1 MRLVLVTP
9 FLETRGGLD
18 RVILKIAEHFD
29 ARIHC
34 IRYDPENSFSEFE
47 ALDIRVAKPGLLSKL
62 PALKRVTTA
71 VEAGKYFY
79 NLKLDDYDVINAH
92 QTPSEWIR
100 HKNSK
105 VIWYCLHEDTPT
117 LRKTPTGYSYC
128 SMKDLKEGDQL
139 FSFTKDHKSS
149 HAKVLKKKTKK
160 ASNLGILRLANG
172 REITATKDHKFF
184 VYENGDF
191 TEKKLA
197 KICKGDLIPIPSK
210 LVNVNRPPAFLDV
223 ENVLKKKYENHPY
236 WADRLFV
243 DFNRKF
249 IAIGNRKTILL
260 PAKIPVC
267 AELMKLLGYYASEG
281 YIHFRHAQ
289 KREDMQLGFSFGMH
303 EKNTLVKDCVRCS
316 RKVFGIEPSVKEVPQ
331 RSEILVIL
339 PNICAMFMLALGCG
353 SKARN
358 KRIPDLVFSCHSK
371 LQKKFL
377 EAYLMGDG
385 YYEKKA
391 KRWVCTS
398 VGQHLITG
406 LVYLLSM
413 LGKQATIVRRQ
424 AHKFNNYND
433 RLDHQTYS
441 LRFSDKGYVR
451 YKKLGK
457 LLLIPVREV
466 LDLKEKALVVDI
478 EVEGNHSFLAG
489 DAIYTHNCHTPN
501 REAFDLYKWRMQR
514 RSIFSKPFFWSSIQ
528 AFKFFESRTV
538 PNIEHIFT
546 NSKNSQSRIKKY
558 LDRES
563 EVLYPTVD
571 PEKFKCRESENF
583 FFYPSRIAP
592 EKDFEY
598 AIDAFKLF
606 AARVPGWKLVIA
618 GSLSNRKDH
627 LEYKKQIKARGGSH
641 IIIEPNVPDDRLID
655 LYSRC
660 HAVLYTPVNEDFGL
674 VPLEAL
680 ASSKPCIAKN
690 EGGPKETIHDG
701 KDGFLVDSIW
711 DMSKKM
717 EWLAKNPD
725 ACKKMGEVGRRKV
738 KREFTW
744 EKFLKRF
751 EEKAREI
758 SSSS

>member
-1 MRLVLVTP
+1 MVLVTP

-18 RVILKIAEHFD
+18 RVILKIAGHFD

-71 VEAGKYFY
+71 AEAGKYFY

-105 VIWYCLHEDTPT
+105 VIWYC
-117 LRKTPTGYSYC
+117 
-128 SMKDLKEGDQL
+128 
-139 FSFTKDHKSS
+139 
-149 HAKVLKKKTKK
+149 
-160 ASNLGILRLANG
+160 
-172 REITATKDHKFF
+172 
-184 VYENGDF
+184 
-191 TEKKLA
+191 
-197 KICKGDLIPIPSK
+197 
-210 LVNVNRPPAFLDV
+210 
-223 ENVLKKKYENHPY
+223 
-236 WADRLFV
+236 
-243 DFNRKF
+243 
-249 IAIGNRKTILL
+249 
-260 PAKIPVC
+260 
-267 AELMKLLGYYASEG
+267 
-281 YIHFRHAQ
+281 
-289 KREDMQLGFSFGMH
+289 
-303 EKNTLVKDCVRCS
+303 
-316 RKVFGIEPSVKEVPQ
+316 
-331 RSEILVIL
+331 
-339 PNICAMFMLALGCG
+339 
-353 SKARN
+353 
-358 KRIPDLVFSCHSK
+358 
-371 LQKKFL
+371 
-377 EAYLMGDG
+377 
-385 YYEKKA
+385 
-391 KRWVCTS
+391 
-398 VGQHLITG
+398 
-406 LVYLLSM
+406 
-413 LGKQATIVRRQ
+413 
-424 AHKFNNYND
+424 
-433 RLDHQTYS
+433 
-441 LRFSDKGYVR
+441 
-451 YKKLGK
+451 
-457 LLLIPVREV
+457 
-466 LDLKEKALVVDI
+466 
-478 EVEGNHSFLAG
+478 
-489 DAIYTHNCHTPN
+489 HTPN
-501 REAFDLYKWRMQR
+501 REAFDLYDWRMQR
-514 RSIFSKPFFWSSIQ
+514 RSIFSKPIFWSSIQ

-571 PEKFKCRESENF
+571 PEKFKCRDSENF

-627 LEYKKQIKARGGSH
+627 QEYKKKLKARGGSH

-725 ACKKMGEVGRRKV
+725 QCKKMGEVGKRKV